1 MLARHRTVHDRA
13 KACKM
18 ADWEKLAGE
27 KGEAVPSG
35 RFGRMLKLGA
45 LSARVTA
52 NSLVGKATGLFAAD
66 EEAHRQQLME
76 KNARQIVD
84 VLGQLK
90 GASMKVGQL
99 LSADPEL
106 TPPGFADMLSGLQR
120 SAPPMTF
127 NTVRAQIE
135 GALDRPLDAV
145 FSYLDPEPLGS
156 ASIGQVHKARLRSG
170 EEVAVKVQYP
180 GVAAALESDLRSLS
194 SVMGYGRAVVE
205 RERLD
210 EYMSEIRLILEQ
222 EADYEL
228 EARTLARWSTLL
240 QQRPGLRCPRP
251 FPEWTR
257 KNVLTMELV
266 RGEKLDD
273 ALNRLPEGP
282 DRQRLLES
290 WVHTF
295 SWMFHEVHELH
306 ADPHPGNFLL
316 DEGGLVLLDFGC
328 TKQFEPAFTDGM
340 LDVLI
345 GCWLDEP
352 ERAPQRYREL
362 GFGAENMNVD
372 EIDPLMLE
380 AYHRIILAPFLT
392 DTAFDFSTWRPAQ
405 EVKQFMR
412 DNPKFMKLIPPR
424 HALPYFRVL
433 SGIKGLL
440 AKVGGRVNVCR
451 PSIEIARR
459 RGRLHGEPM
468 V

>member
-1 MLARHRTVHDRA
+1 
-13 KACKM
+13 M

-27 KGEAVPSG
+27 KGEAVTSG

-45 LSARVTA
+45 MSARVTA
-52 NSLVGKATGLFAAD
+52 NSLMGKATGLFAAD
-66 EEAHRQQLME
+66 EEAHKQQLME
-76 KNARQIVD
+76 RNARQIVD

-127 NTVRAQIE
+127 VTVRDEIE
-135 GALDRPLDAV
+135 RALDRPLDAV
-145 FSYLDPEPLGS
+145 FSYFDPEPLGA
-156 ASIGQVHKARLRSG
+156 ASIGQVHKARLCTG
-170 EEVAVKVQYP
+170 EDVAVKIQYP
-180 GVAAALESDLRSLS
+180 GVADALESDLKSLA
-194 SVMGYGRAVVE
+194 SVMGYGRAVIE
-205 RERLD
+205 RDRLD
-210 EYMSEIRLILEQ
+210 QYMQEIRAVLEQ
-222 EADYEL
+222 EADYLL
-228 EARTLARWSTLL
+228 EGETLARWHTILAA
-240 QQRPGLRCPRP
+240 REGTTCPQP
-251 FPEWTR
+251 FLEWTR
-257 KNVLTMELV
+257 PNILTMELV

-273 ALNRLPEGP
+273 ALARLEDGPE
-282 DRQRLLES
+282 RQRVLES

-316 DEGGLVLLDFGC
+316 TPDNGLVLLDFGC
-328 TKQFEPAFTDGM
+328 TKRFTPEFTDGM
-340 LDVLI
+340 LDILI

-352 ERAPQRYREL
+352 EHAPRLYREL
-362 GFGAENMNVD
+362 GFGADGMNID

-392 DTAFDFSTWRPAQ
+392 DRPFDFSTWRPAQ
-405 EVKQFMR
+405 QVKQFMK
-412 DNPKFMKLIPPR
+412 DNPRFMKLIPPR

-440 AKVGGRVNVCR
+440 AKVHGHVNVCR

-459 RGRLHGEPM
+459 RGRLSATELPGLEP
-468 V
+468 

>member
-1 MLARHRTVHDRA
+1 
-13 KACKM
+13 M
-18 ADWEKLAGE
+18 ANWEKLAGE

-66 EEAHRQQLME
+66 EEAHRQQLMQ

-84 VLGQLK
+84 TLGQLK

-106 TPPGFADMLSGLQR
+106 TPEGFSEMLSGLQR

-127 NTVRAQIE
+127 MTVRDQLEA
-135 GALDRPLDAV
+135 AFDRPLDAV
-145 FSYLDPEPLGS
+145 FSYFDPEPLGA
-156 ASIGQVHKARLRSG
+156 ASIGQVHRARLTSG
-170 EEVAVKVQYP
+170 EDVAVKIQYP
-180 GVAAALESDLRSLS
+180 GVADALESDLRSLAA
-194 SVMGYGRAVVE
+194 VMGYGRAVVD
-205 RERLD
+205 RQRLD
-210 EYMSEIRLILEQ
+210 EYMDEIRAILVQ
-222 EADYEL
+222 EADYMQ
-228 EARTLARWSTLL
+228 EADALARWHTLL
-240 QQRPGLRCPRP
+240 EQRPGLRCPRP
-251 FPEWTR
+251 FHQWTR
-257 KNVLTMELV
+257 KNILTMELV

-273 ALNRLPEGP
+273 ALNRLPDGP
-282 DRQRLLES
+282 ERQRLLES

-295 SWMFHEVHELH
+295 SWMFHEIHELH

-316 DEGGLVLLDFGC
+316 EPDGGLVLLDFGS
-328 TKQFEPAFTDGM
+328 TKRFDPAFTDG
-340 LDVLI
+340 LLQILI

-352 ERAPQRYREL
+352 EHAPRLYVEL
-362 GFGAENMNVD
+362 GFGANGINIAD
-372 EIDPLMLE
+372 IDPLMLE

-392 DTAFDFSTWRPAQ
+392 DTAFDFSNWKPAQ
-405 EVKQFMR
+405 EVKQFMK

-440 AKVGGRVNVCR
+440 AKVGGHVNVCR
-451 PSIEIARR
+451 PSIEIAKR
-459 RGRLHGEPM
+459 RGMLRGEPM